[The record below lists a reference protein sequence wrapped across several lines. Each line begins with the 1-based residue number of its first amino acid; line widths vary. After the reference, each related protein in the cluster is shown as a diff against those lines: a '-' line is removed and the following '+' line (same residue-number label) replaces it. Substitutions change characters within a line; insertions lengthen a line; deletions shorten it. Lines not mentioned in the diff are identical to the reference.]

1 MGCFG
6 YQYYSGAYCNEI
18 KQSLKAQ
25 DDFSDITVKE
35 EELKAF
41 LGICLLRLILKST

>member
-1 MGCFG
+1 MGCIG

-25 DDFSDITVKE
+25 DDFSDFTVKE